1 MFVLQYIVLPIVM
14 ADMYASPD
22 VLLGPPSTYPFI
34 SSQFIVIF
42 PIFSVIFALHTEHS
56 LNGGQTTSLEV
67 KQHL

>member
-1 MFVLQYIVLPIVM
+1 M

-56 LNGGQTTSLEV
+56 LNRGQTTLLESKNKYIGGQTTALNV
-67 KQHL
+67 K